1 MIAKRNY
8 LCQGPKKVKKKIFL
22 TEVMSMKL
30 YKFETFVFPS
40 FSQPTM
46 FFFFLS
52 LFKRTPN
59 KSIISI
65 NERRKEYYLEQL
77 VAN

>member
-8 LCQGPKKVKKKIFL
+8 LCQGPEKVKKKIFL

-40 FSQPTM
+40 FSQPSM
-46 FFFFLS
+46 FFSFFLS
-52 LFKRTPN
+52 L
-59 KSIISI
+59 
-65 NERRKEYYLEQL
+65 NEHQIRALSQ
-77 VAN
+77 